1 MFFNNRKRQKKHYA
15 RHIALETRSCSDAVK
30 LKLTCTSKKTIT
42 VKEMKQKSVKMF
54 LFQYVSH
61 VIQKKC
67 TYMYLQEINSTIFIE
82 EACPGMAL
90 LRGTLCTR
98 LYTLILG

>member
-1 MFFNNRKRQKKHYA
+1 
-15 RHIALETRSCSDAVK
+15 
-30 LKLTCTSKKTIT
+30 
-42 VKEMKQKSVKMF
+42 MF

-67 TYMYLQEINSTIFIE
+67 IYMYLQEINRTIFIE